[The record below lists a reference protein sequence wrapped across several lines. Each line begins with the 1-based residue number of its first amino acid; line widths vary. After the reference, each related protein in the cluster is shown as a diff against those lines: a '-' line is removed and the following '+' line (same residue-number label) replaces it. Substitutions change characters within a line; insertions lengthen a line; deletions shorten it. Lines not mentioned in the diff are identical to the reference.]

1 MSLIFTLQNNTDG
14 KAVISIN
21 VIISVNVTITTVVL
35 LFFHRS
41 VSKIWIYFMLFIALL
56 SNWINYIIYILVNNA
71 TVSTYTETPLLM
83 PCVNGNLSF
92 IFDVNGNISFTP
104 NLVGIKILLISPAV
118 VELLWHIAETFA

>member
-35 LFFHRS
+35 LFFIVPSPKSEYISCYSLH
-41 VSKIWIYFMLFIALL
+41 YFLTELIILF
-56 SNWINYIIYILVNNA
+56 YILVNNA
-71 TVSTYTETPLLM
+71 TVSTCPETPLLM
-83 PCVNGNLSF
+83 SCVNGNLSF

-118 VELLWHIAETFA
+118 VELLCHIAETFA